1 MLPIGQQISSGSGVG
16 RRAPSEGNSVRSVAQ
31 RVQRWAVRAGT
42 AILLGVLLTLGQI
55 RASMAGTEARW
66 AQCGVWTHVAPPRT
80 VYGFPRDIEVV
91 SPSQAWFVGWKGFVA
106 GGPVI
111 WHWKGVRWEHERF
124 PTPDDNQD
132 DVDVA
137 DLAVT
142 TSGAVWGVGH
152 ANRVA
157 GDSAGLRPLAAR
169 WTGGRWRRVPVEIP
183 RRASFNAVAPVPGT
197 KRLWAVGS
205 YGLST
210 WGAGGNGTF
219 VARWNG
225 KRWHRV
231 PSPSLGHTS
240 AFMDVTVAGTKVWAV
255 GSFRRSGVQR
265 TFAARWSSGRWTVYR
280 GSHGGLQ
287 GIGGTQPRVIWG
299 VGPGKDVEP
308 QRALLRRWDGGSWST
323 VRRAAE
329 PSALLDV
336 AVVSRTDAWA
346 VGYHDPF
353 PSHPLLMR
361 RHGGPWH
368 RVPAPHVS
376 GQFSAI
382 AGTPNNLWA
391 LRYHVVGD
399 SGRLDTFHR
408 C

>member
-1 MLPIGQQISSGSGVG
+1 MTQ
-16 RRAPSEGNSVRSVAQ
+16 RAQ
-31 RVQRWAVRAGT
+31 RVAGAVI
-42 AILLGVLLTLGQI
+42 AILLTSLLTLSPVE
-55 RASMAGTEARW
+55 ASIGRTGARW
-66 AQCGVWTHVAPPRT
+66 ARCGAWTHVMPPRT

-91 SPSQAWFVGWKGFVA
+91 SPSQAWFVGWEGFVA

-124 PTPDDNQD
+124 PTPDGHQD

-142 TSGAVWGVGH
+142 SSGAVWGVGH
-152 ANRVA
+152 ADRVA
-157 GDSAGLRPLAAR
+157 GNSAGLRPLAAR
-169 WTGGRWRRVPVEIP
+169 WTGGRWQRVPVEIP
-183 RRASFNAVAPVPGT
+183 RRASFNAVAAVPGT
-197 KRLWAVGS
+197 QRLWAVGS

-210 WGAGGNGTF
+210 WGVGGNGTF

-225 KRWHRV
+225 TRWHRV
-231 PSPSLGHTS
+231 PSPSLGHAS

-265 TFAARWSSGRWTVYR
+265 TFAARWSSGRWRVYR
-280 GSHGGLQ
+280 GSRGGLQ
-287 GIGGTQPRVIWG
+287 GVGGSLPQAVWA

-308 QRALLRRWDGGSWST
+308 QRALLRRWDGSSWST
-323 VRRAAE
+323 IRRVAE

-336 AVVSRTDAWA
+336 AVVSHSDAWA

-353 PSHPLLMR
+353 PFHPLVMR
-361 RHGGPWH
+361 RHEGSWH
-368 RVPAPHVS
+368 KVRSPHVS
-376 GQFSAI
+376 GRFWAI

-391 LRYHVVGD
+391 LRYYVVGD